1 MGFYHLT
8 DLNLIGKVDN
18 FVPFLYEKKNGWVVD
33 NQNLL
38 MDRLMGYDGESIG
51 STSTLMLVEEI
62 TEEKANKLIKK
73 LIG

>member
-1 MGFYHLT
+1 MRFYHLT
-8 DLNLIGKVDN
+8 GLNLIGKVDN

-38 MDRLMGYDGESIG
+38 MDRLIGYDGESIG
-51 STSTLMLVEEI
+51 STSSLMLVEEI

-73 LIG
+73 MIA